1 MHRSDSTAKRPNRK
15 VAIHSD
21 RHLLSVLG
29 GDFLKPYA
37 LHMVIVLLFLCV
49 VTATTALLP
58 YIVKV
63 AVDGPIRDREQNGLY
78 VYAATYFVVVAIL
91 FSARF
96 AHTYLLQS
104 VGQSVLVNIRQS
116 MFERMNRM
124 ELNHFQRTPVGHLVS
139 RLTNDI
145 EAVTELLST
154 SIVMVVSHMITLIG
168 LMMAMFL
175 INWRLALL
183 VFCILPVMMIIS
195 VHFRRRI
202 RVAASRFHLLVA
214 DYQGFLNEQFN
225 GMLVIQLFNREAYS
239 QADFEKINS
248 GYRDLHKIIRDSYT
262 RYSSKLQL
270 LAAVGI
276 AILLYGGGRGVLA
289 EWATLGTL
297 ISFIQ
302 YSRLSY
308 EPIQQLAEQF
318 SQIQQAFSAVE
329 RIVDVLGMEPAIQSP
344 ERPKSLAAF
353 TQSVQI
359 REMSFHYHPKKPVLK
374 NIDLQIKSG
383 YRIALVG
390 ETGAGKTTLASLIAR
405 MYDVK
410 AGSIC
415 IDGVDLREISLEDL
429 PHYVSLVPQNPYI
442 FNGTIADNLRLFDES
457 VSEDQIREA
466 ARIACADL
474 FIQQLK
480 GRYEH
485 HLMPGGA
492 DLSEGQRQL
501 LALARALVHSPASIL
516 ILDEATS
523 NIDTETDELIQ
534 QGLEQALQGRT
545 SIIIAH
551 RLSTI
556 RNADRILV
564 MNDGEIAE
572 DGNHKELMKLEGRYA
587 ELFHRQFAPKGLH

>member
-1 MHRSDSTAKRPNRK
+1 M
-15 VAIHSD
+15 AIHSD

-29 GDFLKPYA
+29 VFLKPYA

-49 VTATTALLP
+49 VTAMTALLP
-58 YIVKV
+58 YIVQL
-63 AVDGPIRDREQNGLY
+63 AIDGPIIERDLPGLY
-78 VYAATYFVVVAIL
+78 GYAVAYFIVVAIL
-91 FSARF
+91 FVARF

-104 VGQSVLVNIRQS
+104 VGQSVLANIRQA
-116 MFERMNRM
+116 MFERMIRM
-124 ELNHFQRTPVGHLVS
+124 ELGHFQRTPVGHLVS

-154 SIVMVVSHMITLIG
+154 SIVMVVSHLITLIG
-168 LMMAMFL
+168 LMLAMML

-183 VFCILPVMMIIS
+183 VFGVLPVMMILSIQ
-195 VHFRRRI
+195 FRRKI
-202 RVAASRFHLLVA
+202 RFAASRFHRLVA

-225 GMLVIQLFNREAYS
+225 GMLVVQLFNREAHS
-239 QADFEKINS
+239 QADFETINS

-270 LAAVGI
+270 LSAVGL
-276 AILLYGGGRGVLA
+276 AVLLYGGGRGVLA

-329 RIVDVLGMEPAIQSP
+329 RIVDVLELEPAIQSP
-344 ERPKSLAAF
+344 GRPIKLAAF
-353 TQSVQI
+353 SQSVQI
-359 REMSFHYHPKKPVLK
+359 HEMSFHYHPKKPVLK
-374 NIDLQIKSG
+374 NVDLQIQSG
-383 YRIALVG
+383 QRIALVG
-390 ETGAGKTTLASLIAR
+390 ETGVGKTTLASLIAR

-415 IDGVDLREISLEDL
+415 IDGVDLREVSLEEL
-429 PHYVSLVPQNPYI
+429 PRYVSLVPQNPYI
-442 FNGTIADNLRLFDES
+442 FDGTIADNLRLFDES
-457 VSEDQIREA
+457 IGEDQIREA
-466 ARIACADL
+466 AQIACAEP
-474 FIQQLK
+474 FIQQLN
-480 GRYEH
+480 GGYDH
-485 HLMPGGA
+485 HLLPGGA

-501 LALARALVHSPASIL
+501 LALARALVHSPNSIL

-534 QGLEQALQGRT
+534 QGLERALRGRT

-564 MNDGEIAE
+564 MIEGEIAE
-572 DGNHKELMKLEGRYA
+572 DGSHEELMQLDGSYA
-587 ELFHRQFAPKGLH
+587 ELFQWQFATSAWH

>member
-1 MHRSDSTAKRPNRK
+1 M
-15 VAIHSD
+15 AIHSD

-29 GDFLKPYA
+29 VFLKPYA

-49 VTATTALLP
+49 VTAMTALLP
-58 YIVKV
+58 YIVQL
-63 AVDGPIRDREQNGLY
+63 AIDGPIIERDLPGLY
-78 VYAATYFVVVAIL
+78 GYAVAYFIVVAIL
-91 FSARF
+91 FVARF

-104 VGQSVLVNIRQS
+104 VGQSVLANIRQA
-116 MFERMNRM
+116 MFERMIRM
-124 ELNHFQRTPVGHLVS
+124 ELGHFQRTPVGHLVS

-154 SIVMVVSHMITLIG
+154 SIVMVVSHLITLIG
-168 LMMAMFL
+168 LMLAMML

-183 VFCILPVMMIIS
+183 VFGVLPVMMILSIQ
-195 VHFRRRI
+195 FRRKI
-202 RVAASRFHLLVA
+202 RFAASRFHRLVA

-225 GMLVIQLFNREAYS
+225 GMLVVQLFNREAHS
-239 QADFEKINS
+239 QADFETINS

-270 LAAVGI
+270 LSAVGL
-276 AILLYGGGRGVLA
+276 AVLLYGGGRGVLA

-329 RIVDVLGMEPAIQSP
+329 RIVDVLELEPAIQSP
-344 ERPKSLAAF
+344 GLPIKLAAF
-353 TQSVQI
+353 SQSVQI
-359 REMSFHYHPKKPVLK
+359 HEMSFHYHPKKPVLK
-374 NIDLQIKSG
+374 NVDLQIQSG
-383 YRIALVG
+383 QRIALVG
-390 ETGAGKTTLASLIAR
+390 ETGVGKTTLASLIAR

-415 IDGVDLREISLEDL
+415 IDGVDLREVSLEEL
-429 PHYVSLVPQNPYI
+429 PRYVSLVPQNPYI
-442 FNGTIADNLRLFDES
+442 FDGTIADNLRLFDES
-457 VSEDQIREA
+457 IGEDQIREA
-466 ARIACADL
+466 AQIACAEP
-474 FIQQLK
+474 FIQQLN
-480 GRYEH
+480 GGYDH
-485 HLMPGGA
+485 HLLPGGA

-501 LALARALVHSPASIL
+501 LALARALVHSPNSIL

-534 QGLEQALQGRT
+534 QGLERALRGRT

-564 MNDGEIAE
+564 MIEGEIAE
-572 DGNHKELMKLEGRYA
+572 DGSHEELMQLDGSYA
-587 ELFHRQFAPKGLH
+587 ELFQWQFATSAWH

>member
-1 MHRSDSTAKRPNRK
+1 MRRSEPRPKRANGR

-29 GDFLKPYA
+29 VFLKPYA

-49 VTATTALLP
+49 VTAMTALLP
-58 YIVKV
+58 YIVQL
-63 AVDGPIRDREQNGLY
+63 AIDGPIIDRDLPGLY
-78 VYAATYFVVVAIL
+78 GYAAAYFIVVAIL
-91 FSARF
+91 FVARF

-104 VGQSVLVNIRQS
+104 VGQSVLANIRQA
-116 MFERMNRM
+116 MFERMIRM
-124 ELNHFQRTPVGHLVS
+124 ELGHFQRTPVGHLVS

-154 SIVMVVSHMITLIG
+154 SIVMVVSHLITLIG
-168 LMMAMFL
+168 LMLAMML

-183 VFCILPVMMIIS
+183 VFGVLPLMMILSIQ
-195 VHFRRRI
+195 FRRKI
-202 RVAASRFHLLVA
+202 RFAASRFHRLVA

-225 GMLVIQLFNREAYS
+225 GMLVVQLFNREAHS
-239 QADFEKINS
+239 QADFETINS

-270 LAAVGI
+270 LSAVGL
-276 AILLYGGGRGVLA
+276 AVLLYGGGRGVLA

-329 RIVDVLGMEPAIQSP
+329 RIVDVLELEPAIQSP
-344 ERPKSLAAF
+344 GRPIKLAAF
-353 TQSVQI
+353 SQSVQI
-359 REMSFHYHPKKPVLK
+359 HEMSFHYHPKKPVL
-374 NIDLQIKSG
+374 NNVTLQIQSG
-383 YRIALVG
+383 QRIALVG
-390 ETGAGKTTLASLIAR
+390 ETGVGKTTLASLIAR

-415 IDGVDLREISLEDL
+415 IDGVDLREVSLEEL
-429 PHYVSLVPQNPYI
+429 PRYVSLVPQNPYI
-442 FNGTIADNLRLFDES
+442 FDGTIADNLRLFDES
-457 VSEDQIREA
+457 IGEDQLREA
-466 ARIACADL
+466 AQIACAEP
-474 FIQQLK
+474 FIQQLN
-480 GRYEH
+480 GGYDH
-485 HLMPGGA
+485 HLLPGGA

-501 LALARALVHSPASIL
+501 LALARALVHSPNSIL

-534 QGLEQALQGRT
+534 QGLERALRGRT

-564 MNDGEIAE
+564 MIEGEIAE
-572 DGNHKELMKLEGRYA
+572 DGSHEELMQLDGSYA
-587 ELFHRQFAPKGLH
+587 ELFQRQFATSAWH

>member
-1 MHRSDSTAKRPNRK
+1 M
-15 VAIHSD
+15 AIHSD

-29 GDFLKPYA
+29 VFLKPYA

-49 VTATTALLP
+49 VTAMTALLP
-58 YIVKV
+58 YIVQL
-63 AVDGPIRDREQNGLY
+63 AIDGPIIERDLPGLY
-78 VYAATYFVVVAIL
+78 GYAAAYFIVVAIL
-91 FSARF
+91 FVARF

-104 VGQSVLVNIRQS
+104 VGQSVLANIRQA
-116 MFERMNRM
+116 MFERMIRM
-124 ELNHFQRTPVGHLVS
+124 ELGHFQRTPVGHLVS

-154 SIVMVVSHMITLIG
+154 SIVMVVSHLITLIG
-168 LMMAMFL
+168 LMLAMML

-183 VFCILPVMMIIS
+183 VFGVLPVMMILSIQ
-195 VHFRRRI
+195 FRRKI
-202 RVAASRFHLLVA
+202 RFAASRFHRLVA

-225 GMLVIQLFNREAYS
+225 GMLVVQLFNREAHS
-239 QADFEKINS
+239 QADFETINS

-270 LAAVGI
+270 LSAVGL
-276 AILLYGGGRGVLA
+276 AVLLYGGGRGVLA

-329 RIVDVLGMEPAIQSP
+329 RIVDVLELEPAIQSP
-344 ERPKSLAAF
+344 GRPIKLAAF
-353 TQSVQI
+353 SQSVQI
-359 REMSFHYHPKKPVLK
+359 HEMSFHYHPKKPVLK
-374 NIDLQIKSG
+374 NVDLQIQSG
-383 YRIALVG
+383 QRIALVG
-390 ETGAGKTTLASLIAR
+390 ETGVGKTTLASLIAR

-415 IDGVDLREISLEDL
+415 IDGVDLREVSLEEL
-429 PHYVSLVPQNPYI
+429 PRYVSLVPQNPYI
-442 FNGTIADNLRLFDES
+442 FDGTIADNLRLFDES
-457 VSEDQIREA
+457 IGEDQIREA
-466 ARIACADL
+466 AQIACAEP
-474 FIQQLK
+474 FIQQLS
-480 GRYEH
+480 GGYDH
-485 HLMPGGA
+485 HLLPGGA

-501 LALARALVHSPASIL
+501 LALARALVHSPNSIL

-534 QGLEQALQGRT
+534 QGLERALRGRT

-564 MNDGEIAE
+564 MIEGEIAE
-572 DGNHKELMKLEGRYA
+572 DGSHEELMQLDGSYA
-587 ELFHRQFAPKGLH
+587 ELFQWQFATSAWH